1 MELPVFDVKKRS
13 SSKDEGA
20 ARPRWQRLALLT
32 ACIAATAFAAVEYR
46 RQHPPPPPPPLLPG
60 QILTCGL
67 RHGSFW
73 PWYYAVA
80 ENTHCTV
87 LKASSGLQFGVSR
100 GRREVLL
107 DLRGRLYQSDVV
119 SEFGPKTW

>member
-20 ARPRWQRLALLT
+20 ARPRWQRALAITALL
-32 ACIAATAFAAVEYR
+32 AATAFAALDYR
-46 RQHPPPPPPPLLPG
+46 RRHPPPPPPPLLPG

-80 ENTHCTV
+80 ENTHNTSV
-87 LKASSGLQFGVSR
+87 ESFKGPSIRGLSW
-100 GRREVLL
+100 
-107 DLRGRLYQSDVV
+107 SA
-119 SEFGPKTW
+119 

>member
-20 ARPRWQRLALLT
+20 ARPRWQRLALIT
-32 ACIAATAFAAVEYR
+32 ALVGATAFAAVEYR

-80 ENTHCTV
+80 ENTHTPAPHV
-87 LKASSGLQFGVSR
+87 VN
-100 GRREVLL
+100 
-107 DLRGRLYQSDVV
+107 DLVISITTQPERAEALPIMLR
-119 SEFGPKTW
+119 

>member
-1 MELPVFDVKKRS
+1 MELPSFDVKKRS

-20 ARPRWQRLALLT
+20 ARSPRVKAAVLT
-32 ACIAATAFAAVEYR
+32 AFIAATAFAALDYR
-46 RQHPPPPPPPLLPG
+46 RRHPPPPPPPLEPG

-80 ENTHCTV
+80 ENTHTPV
-87 LKASSGLQFGVSR
+87 FTSFKRPSIRGLSW
-100 GRREVLL
+100 
-107 DLRGRLYQSDVV
+107 SA
-119 SEFGPKTW
+119 